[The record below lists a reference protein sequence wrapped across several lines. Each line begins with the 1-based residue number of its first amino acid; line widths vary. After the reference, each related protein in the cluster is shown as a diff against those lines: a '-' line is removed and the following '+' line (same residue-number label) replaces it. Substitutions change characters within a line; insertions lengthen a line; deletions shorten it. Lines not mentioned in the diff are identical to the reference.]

1 MMRLNLKRALVFC
14 ACVASLCASAPSWSQ
29 PTNTPP
35 APEDAR
41 VADMGADMSA
51 DMGAAPATPQPAAV
65 VSVAQRLNE
74 AFSQVEALQ
83 KVTAS
88 FDKGVVTL
96 RGETTSPSMRDQ
108 AQALAQ
114 RMDGVLL
121 VNNLIIVDTPAVSG
135 SQADANSASANQASS
150 RDEAIELQLRSVF
163 AQVPELNQLQVNVR
177 SGVVSLRGQ
186 VANLELGQRA
196 EALAQKLDGV
206 AFVNNQLEVSTDISM
221 RISPAWLKMQSLWN
235 GLISRLPLLVVGLL
249 ILALALWGSKR
260 ISQLKGPFKRLDDR
274 PLLGELVRQIIRTV
288 IVIGGLL
295 FVLEL
300 FGITSLVGAVLGTA
314 GVAGVALGFAFR
326 DIVENYLASILLS
339 IRHPFRKGDFVKVGD
354 YEGKVTRM
362 TTRDTVLMSIDG
374 NHLRVPNAYVFKSI
388 ICNYTLNPMRRFDFV
403 VGVGN
408 GESLSEVKRL
418 ALEAL
423 TQVEGILPDPA
434 PYMIIDDLGDFSVL
448 CHFYGWVDQGRS
460 DLFGV
465 RSEAIRRVK
474 LAMDEA
480 QIDLPEP
487 IARRVM
493 YQPPSASRAVHPK
506 DDPSHALL
514 DQEANPQSHLD
525 RQVAQDDSTNREED
539 LLG

>member
-1 MMRLNLKRALVFC
+1 
-14 ACVASLCASAPSWSQ
+14 
-29 PTNTPP
+29 
-35 APEDAR
+35 
-41 VADMGADMSA
+41 
-51 DMGAAPATPQPAAV
+51 
-65 VSVAQRLNE
+65 
-74 AFSQVEALQ
+74 
-83 KVTAS
+83 
-88 FDKGVVTL
+88 
-96 RGETTSPSMRDQ
+96 
-108 AQALAQ
+108 
-114 RMDGVLL
+114 MDGVLL
-121 VNNLIIVDTPAVSG
+121 VNHLVIVDTPSISAA
-135 SQADANSASANQASS
+135 QADASSANTNQASS
-150 RDEAIELQLRSVF
+150 RDEAIETQLRSVF
-163 AQVPELNQLQVNVR
+163 SQVPELSQLQVSVR

-196 EALAQKLDGV
+196 EALAQKLEGV

-235 GLISRLPLLVVGLL
+235 ELISRLPLLVVGLI
-249 ILALALWGSKR
+249 ILALALWGSKQ
-260 ISQLKGPFKRLDDR
+260 ITQLKGPFKRLDNR
-274 PLLGELVRQIIRTV
+274 PLLGELVRQIVRTV

-339 IRHPFRKGDFVKVGD
+339 IRHPFRKGDLVKVGD

-403 VGVGN
+403 VGIGN
-408 GESLSEVKRL
+408 SESLTEVKRL
-418 ALEAL
+418 SLEAL
-423 TQVEGILPDPA
+423 SLVEGVLGDPA

-448 CHFYGWVDQGRS
+448 CHFYGWVDQRRS
-460 DLFGV
+460 DLFSV

-474 LAMDEA
+474 LALNEA
-480 QIDLPEP
+480 QVDLPEP

-493 YQPPSASRAVHPK
+493 YQAP
-506 DDPSHALL
+506 
-514 DQEANPQSHLD
+514 
-525 RQVAQDDSTNREED
+525 
-539 LLG
+539 